1 MAFKVGDRVRVKV
14 SGVPGVI
21 VDPGQTGA
29 GMPSH
34 SLVQL
39 DAYPV
44 SPYWFGDSM
53 LEHEPAPAK
62 TASVGIFKIGDVVI
76 TPSGKIGTIDSFYV
90 GTFGDD
96 CAYISFPAMGA
107 HLVGFAV
114 ASLSQLTPTA
124 TAGNPP
130 PSMMGNLP
138 YPFINKDDS
147 VCVALSADKPS
158 AKNDSACPSCGDPRY
173 SKAELDA
180 KVPCWVCGTK
190 PR

>member
-1 MAFKVGDRVRVKV
+1 MAFKVGDRVRIKAT
-14 SGVPGVI
+14 GAPGVI
-21 VDPGQTGA
+21 VDPGQGGA
-29 GMPSH
+29 RMPSH
-34 SLVQL
+34 SLVKL
-39 DAYPV
+39 DAYPI

-90 GTFGDD
+90 GTMGDN
-96 CAYISFPAMGA
+96 CAYISFPAIGGPPPS
-107 HLVGFAV
+107 GFTV

-130 PSMMGNLP
+130 ASTGL
-138 YPFINKDDS
+138 Y
-147 VCVALSADKPS
+147 VALSEDKPS